1 MQVITR
7 NPIVYSN
14 ASGLTEKEYYS
25 KLKSAC
31 GDPPGGGLAFKKRKK
46 YKECR
51 DKFMSSNSMKSQDT
65 KQSSTGTVKQKPE
78 EKPTT
83 DTQKPTTDTQKPT
96 ENTQTDTTNKGKK
109 LLLIGGGVLLF
120 VVVGMVILKRRN
132 N

>member
-1 MQVITR
+1 MHVITR

-14 ASGLTEKEYYS
+14 ASGLTEKAYYS

-31 GDPPGGGLAFKKRKK
+31 GDPPGGGLAFKKKKK

-78 EKPTT
+78 K
-83 DTQKPTTDTQKPT
+83 KPTTDTQKPT

-109 LLLIGGGVLLF
+109 LLLIGGGVLLL